1 MKNKKLSAFSFIE
14 LSIVILII
22 GILVAGIVSSSR
34 LVGQY
39 RITSA
44 RNTSSSSS
52 IASISGMILWLDV
65 VAENKIT
72 NTSDVAPV
80 DGDRVKT
87 WVDANPQSTT
97 PITFSQPA
105 AGTGPVYESD
115 GINNLPTLYYQGTAS
130 GGTGTWDHDSDNGTA
145 AVSSAGCLTNG
156 SYDSTINPGRFTAFI
171 VFQPLVDVSSNT
183 GSIYSSVGSNTGFSL
198 VKAATKLTANF
209 GTGSGV
215 KALHS
220 VSTALR
226 NSYIMSMTRSATTSN
241 YYLNG
246 AVATTSSTGAED
258 AATLTALTVAAYTA
272 NSTAATGVGCAVTP
286 GLYFNGYISEVIL
299 FDRDLKA
306 EERRSVESYL
316 SKKYGVRVSVS

>member
-52 IASISGMILWLDV
+52 IASIQNMVLWMDV
-65 VAENKIT
+65 VAENKLT

-97 PITFSQPA
+97 PLTFTQSS
-105 AGTGPVYESD
+105 AGAGPIYKTN
-115 GINNLPTLYYQGTAS
+115 GINNLPALYYQGTVA
-130 GGTGTWDHDSDNGTA
+130 GGTGTGESL
-145 AVSSAGCLTNG
+145 AGCLTNG
-156 SYDSTINPGRFTAFI
+156 AYDATINPGRFTAFF
-171 VFQPLVDVSSNT
+171 VLQPLVDVTSNSGSVFSSIGSGT
-183 GSIYSSVGSNTGFSL
+183 GYSLTKTAS
-198 VKAATKLTANF
+198 KLTTKFA
-209 GTGSGV
+209 G
-215 KALHS
+215 
-220 VSTALR
+220 STAVDVTASVR
-226 NSYIMSMTRSATTSN
+226 NSYIVTMIRNSTAQN

-246 AVATTSSTGAED
+246 TAGVAV
-258 AATLTALTVAAYTA
+258 TASYTA
-272 NSTAATGVGCAVTP
+272 NSDTATGIGCTATP
-286 GLYFNGYISEVIL
+286 GLYFNGYISEIII

-306 EERRSVESYL
+306 EERQSVETYL
-316 SKKYGVRVSVS
+316 SKKYAIKLI